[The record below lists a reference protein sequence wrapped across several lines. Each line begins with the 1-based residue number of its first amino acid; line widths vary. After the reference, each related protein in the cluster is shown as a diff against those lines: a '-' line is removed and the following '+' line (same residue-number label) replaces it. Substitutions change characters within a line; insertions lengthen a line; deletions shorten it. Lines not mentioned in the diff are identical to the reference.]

1 MKRLERTIPI
11 LLMLTILL
19 CSCSKSQGAQ
29 WQEQYDLGVR
39 YLSEGNYEEAIIA
52 FTAAIEIDPNRVDAY
67 IGLADTYLVIGDY
80 VSAAAVWDTT
90 QITDAELLSTFANQ
104 SDRYSEIQAELES
117 GEPGVWITSLSF
129 DQESFLAGEETAFYV
144 MALYRTPENGNFQ
157 MQVSANVEEPEMWQW
172 QGEDTEI
179 PGGIGVQQVV
189 VRLTPARW
197 EGPYFGLQ
205 VGIWQVS
212 GDQNWDW
219 IDGDTWYIT
228 PDGEVSYHYAPLNT
242 YGATEF
248 VYRRDYKE
256 FSTLDSSIQNRV
268 ETIAEAVLSDDQD
281 YLLSLLDTG
290 TGFNDHFFTIWNGY
304 KIEISDDAEWNNKDY
319 DVEQATD
326 RYKSFQIEMRPENG
340 TGYYCHVSR
349 SETTN
354 TTGKDS
360 WLDWSDSVDLFTC
373 PCVDWQWYGNVS
385 ATEYDDY
392 YWRNFEGTT
401 CHTVQTTTAFG
412 TMVDGLWDGTAT
424 STMREV
430 SDWSPGGPDDS
441 DETTTTTRVFQDGV
455 LVEENGEPWD
465 GGQGYHLIGYG
476 YHSGGFIYHD
486 EQFFLDNRYW

>member
-1 MKRLERTIPI
+1 MRKFCGFLSII
-11 LLMLTILL
+11 ILL
-19 CSCSKSQGAQ
+19 CCLGSCAKSIEDQ

-67 IGLADTYLVIGDY
+67 SGLADAYLVIGDY
-80 VSAAAVWDTT
+80 LSAAAVWNTT
-90 QITDAELLSTFANQ
+90 QITDTELVSVFASQ
-104 SDRYSEIQAELES
+104 SERHAEIQARLES
-117 GEPGVWITSLSF
+117 GEPGVWITNISF
-129 DQESFLAGEETAFYV
+129 DQESFLAGEETAFYG
-144 MALYRTPENGNFQ
+144 MALYRMPENGNFQ
-157 MQVSANVEEPEMWQW
+157 MQVSANAEEPEMWQW
-172 QGEDTEI
+172 QGEGAEI
-179 PGGIGVQQVV
+179 PCGIGAQQFVV
-189 VRLTPARW
+189 KLVPARW

-205 VGIWQVS
+205 VGIWQIS

-219 IDGDTWYIT
+219 VDGDTWYIT
-228 PDGEVSYHYAPLNT
+228 PDGEVSYHYAPLNA

-268 ETIAEAVLSDDQD
+268 ETIAEAVLSGDQD
-281 YLLSLLDTG
+281 YLLSLVDTG

-304 KIEISDDAEWNNKDY
+304 KIEIFDDAEWDNMNY

-326 RYKSFQIEMRPENG
+326 RSKSFHIEMRPENG
-340 TGYYCHVSR
+340 TGYYCSVYR

-360 WLDWSDSVDLFTC
+360 WLDWSDSVDLCTC
-373 PCVDWQWYGNVS
+373 PCVNWQWNGTVS
-385 ATEYDDY
+385 ATEYDNY

-401 CHTVQTTTAFG
+401 CHTVRTTTAFG

-424 STMREV
+424 STMWEV

-441 DETTTTTRVFQDGV
+441 DETTTTTKVFQNGV

-465 GGQGYHLIGYG
+465 GGQGYHLINMG
-476 YHSGGFIYHD
+476 SGGGITYDD
-486 EQFFLDNRYW
+486 EQSFLDARYW